1 MQQEFKVTRMSV
13 GLTTQGVADVPMPEG
28 DGWWLVSTVA
38 TNGFVVWTWAREVNQ
53 KQTPL
58 PSPPD
63 GVDVNNWY

>member
-1 MQQEFKVTRMSV
+1 MQQEFKVTRMRIGDTTPSV
-13 GLTTQGVADVPMPEG
+13 TNVPMPDG

-38 TNGFVVWTWAREVNQ
+38 TNGFVVWTWAREVGK

-63 GVDVNNWY
+63 GVDMRNK